1 MMRDMMMRTLRAA
14 GLCAGLLL
22 GLGGFLAGCNE
33 GKEGDRCNPNLP
45 PDDDECNSGLTC
57 QSSPTCPESF
67 CCPTPL
73 TSSLN
78 PFCNGSACP
87 PPADGGSS

>member
-1 MMRDMMMRTLRAA
+1 MKRAPSVSIKSIASRTFFVMVAA
-14 GLCAGLLL
+14 VALAL
-22 GLGGFLAGCNE
+22 GDGCNQ
-33 GKEGDRCNPNLP
+33 GKEGDRCNPDLAP
-45 PDDDECNSGLTC
+45 GESDCNSGLTC
-57 QSSPTCPESF
+57 QKSPTCAESY

-87 PPADGGSS
+87 PPDAGN